1 LSRTIE
7 LSDVRRHRNQNG
19 VPVLWQEKNFESGD
33 TAFATNFT
41 CTVDCE
47 SIFPALEVFFRRTTH
62 GEGCSQFMRANSA
75 EKKSHRENTAF
86 AIDCTVLLSNVPLM
100 TTAMYVGISVCL
112 YVKVFLD
119 ALAGNTFMY
128 SQRSCQVS
136 CVSSV

>member
-1 LSRTIE
+1 MS
-7 LSDVRRHRNQNG
+7 V
-19 VPVLWQEKNFESGD
+19 D
-33 TAFATNFT
+33 TAIKTGFLYFGKRKTSRVGT
-41 CTVDCE
+41 PLSQLTLRVQ
-47 SIFPALEVFFRRTTH
+47 SIAKAFFRSRIFFRRTTH